1 MAQDF
6 ILPDI
11 GEGIVECEIVE
22 WLVAVGDVVKE
33 DQPICD
39 VMTDKALVQIPAVHD
54 GVITKLY
61 YEKGAI
67 AKVHAPLFEM
77 TVAGAEAAPAAIA
90 SAEGAVASADA
101 MEDFILPDI
110 GEGIVEC
117 EIVEWLVAVGDEI
130 KEDQA
135 VCDVMTDKALVQIP
149 AKYDGVVE
157 KLYYAKGDI
166 AQVHS
171 PLFQMRVTQAG
182 HVASALAASAV
193 HAPKLQSEA
202 PKADTSAAP
211 VGTAP
216 ACTAPACTAP
226 ILNEKAVASPAV
238 RRKARE
244 AGVDIRTVPGSGKNG
259 RVFKEDIDNFLNGK
273 ATASPVSASVT
284 SVANTQPVATAS
296 TTVTSASGG
305 KRVEPIKGIKAAMA
319 RQMVASVSTIPH
331 FTFSDEIDLTNLIAL
346 RGGLKDQYA
355 KQGVKLTMM
364 PFFIKALSLAIK
376 EFPVLNSQVNDDCTE
391 LTYFDDHNI
400 GMAVDSK
407 IGLLVPNIK
416 SCQSKSIV
424 EVANEVT
431 RLTEA
436 AREGRV
442 APDDLKGGTISISN
456 IGAIGGTTATPIINK
471 PEVAIVALGKLQH
484 LPRFNDKGEVEARA
498 IMQVSWSGDHRVIDG
513 GTIARFNNLWKAY
526 LEEPAKMMMAMS

>member
-1 MAQDF
+1 MSKEF

-22 WLVAVGDVVKE
+22 WLVSVGDEVKE

-54 GVITKLY
+54 GVITQLH
-61 YEKGAI
+61 YEKGEI
-67 AKVHAPLFEM
+67 AKVHEPLFAM
-77 TVAGAEAAPAAIA
+77 DVAGSVPAGIA
-90 SAEGAVASADA
+90 NDTQASSDTLGSHL
-101 MEDFILPDI
+101 EDFILPDI

-117 EIVEWLVAVGDEI
+117 EIVEWLVSEGDTI
-130 KEDQA
+130 VEDQA

-157 KLYYAKGDI
+157 KLYYQKGEI

-171 PLFQMRVTQAG
+171 PLFQMRLAGGNVQTSKAEIKPAAKVEAQNTAVKTQ
-182 HVASALAASAV
+182 L
-193 HAPKLQSEA
+193 PKNG
-202 PKADTSAAP
+202 KA
-211 VGTAP
+211 
-216 ACTAPACTAP
+216 
-226 ILNEKAVASPAV
+226 IASPAV
-238 RRKARE
+238 RRLARE
-244 AGVDIRTVPGSGKNG
+244 QDIDINLVPGSGKNG
-259 RVFKEDIDNFLNGK
+259 RIYKEDIARFVNGETEQQAVVETK
-273 ATASPVSASVT
+273 AVATNTVSVPEVTQVVT
-284 SVANTQPVATAS
+284 S
-296 TTVTSASGG
+296 GG
-305 KRVEPIKGIKAAMA
+305 TRVEPIRGMKAAMA
-319 RQMVASVSTIPH
+319 KQMVASVSTIPH
-331 FTFSDEIDLTNLIAL
+331 FTFSDEIDLTDLILL
-346 RGGLKDQYA
+346 RKELKEQYA
-355 KQGVKLTMM
+355 KEGIKLTMM

-376 EFPVLNSQVNDDCTE
+376 EFPVVNSQVNDDCTE

-407 IGLLVPNIK
+407 LGLLVPNIK
-416 SCQSKSIV
+416 GCQNKSIV
-424 EVANEVT
+424 DVAQEVT
-431 RLTEA
+431 RLTDA

-442 APDDLKGGTISISN
+442 SPDDLKGGTISISN

-484 LPRFNDKGEVEARA
+484 LPRFDPQGNVVSRA

-526 LEEPAKMMMAMS
+526 LENPAKMMMAMR

>member
-22 WLVAVGDVVKE
+22 WLVAVGEEVKE

-61 YEKGAI
+61 YDKGAI
-67 AKVHAPLFEM
+67 AKVHSPLFEM
-77 TVAGAEAAPAAIA
+77 NVAGQVVANDDLVADAPASTNGAI
-90 SAEGAVASADA
+90 
-101 MEDFILPDI
+101 EDFILPDI

-117 EIVEWLVAVGDEI
+117 EIVEWLVAEGDEI

-166 AQVHS
+166 AKVHS

-182 HVASALAASAV
+182 HVSSAPTTKPVVAEPAVASTTNVA
-193 HAPKLQSEA
+193 
-202 PKADTSAAP
+202 TSNATI
-211 VGTAP
+211 V
-216 ACTAPACTAP
+216 
-226 ILNEKAVASPAV
+226 NEKAVASPAV

-244 AGVDIRTVPGSGKNG
+244 AGVDIRMVPGTGKNG
-259 RVFKEDIDNFLNGK
+259 RVYKEDIANFLTGQVAQQTK
-273 ATASPVSASVT
+273 TVEKTATEVQSSTPQTKSV
-284 SVANTQPVATAS
+284 V
-296 TTVTSASGG
+296 SGG

-319 RQMVASVSTIPH
+319 KQMVASVSTIPH

-346 RGGLKDQYA
+346 RSGMKDQYA

-416 SCQSKSIV
+416 GCQNKSIV
-424 EVANEVT
+424 DVANEVT

-436 AREGRV
+436 ARDGRV
-442 APDDLKGGTISISN
+442 SPDDLKGGTISISN

-513 GTIARFNNLWKAY
+513 GTIARFNNLWKCY